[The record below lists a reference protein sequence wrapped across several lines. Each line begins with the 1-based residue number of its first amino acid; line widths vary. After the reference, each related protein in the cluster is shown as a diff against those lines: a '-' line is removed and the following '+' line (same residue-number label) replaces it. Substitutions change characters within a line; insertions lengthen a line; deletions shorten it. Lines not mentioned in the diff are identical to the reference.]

1 MTKKLENSCMN
12 DFDPN
17 ALDEIQAIKRIVK
30 SIKSSTK
37 KEKLII
43 RNSIG
48 RIVADDIK
56 SNLDIPNFRNSAMD
70 GYAINIKLLKSN
82 KYILKEQGVS
92 LAGKPYSKKLVKNE
106 TVKVMTGALIPDNAD
121 AVIILTE
128 WEEYRKLDW
137 KLIAKNMV
145 PPSWVFDS
153 RSIVNTDEVKDAG
166 LRLWRLGNGL
176 AD

>member
-30 SIKSSTK
+30 SIKSSIK

-82 KYILKEQGVS
+82 KYILK
-92 LAGKPYSKKLVKNE
+92 
-106 TVKVMTGALIPDNAD
+106 
-121 AVIILTE
+121 
-128 WEEYRKLDW
+128 
-137 KLIAKNMV
+137 
-145 PPSWVFDS
+145 DS
-153 RSIVNTDEVKDAG
+153 I
-166 LRLWRLGNGL
+166 
-176 AD
+176 